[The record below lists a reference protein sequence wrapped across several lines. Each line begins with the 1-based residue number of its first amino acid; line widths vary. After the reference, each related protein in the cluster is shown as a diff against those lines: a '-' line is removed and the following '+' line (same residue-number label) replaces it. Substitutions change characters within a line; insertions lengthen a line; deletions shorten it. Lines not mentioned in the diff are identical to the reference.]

1 MSVCGSTFALRGV
14 VLCCSGYLTAIPF
27 TFGYPLQHQMNVR
40 VKHVLSYYTYVPMLN
55 GVFVFVC
62 VCRTSNE
69 TCQKMRFTINQQP
82 FVVFLFSQMNV
93 FLGLNSQLTSHIGI
107 IIVLNSKF
115 EHFYVER
122 SVH

>member
-40 VKHVLSYYTYVPMLN
+40 VKYVLSYYMCPCSMGFLCLC
-55 GVFVFVC
+55 VC
-62 VCRTSNE
+62 VCRTSSE

-93 FLGLNSQLTSHIGI
+93 FFGAELSIDVTHWHYNRIELKI
-107 IIVLNSKF
+107 
-115 EHFYVER
+115 
-122 SVH
+122 